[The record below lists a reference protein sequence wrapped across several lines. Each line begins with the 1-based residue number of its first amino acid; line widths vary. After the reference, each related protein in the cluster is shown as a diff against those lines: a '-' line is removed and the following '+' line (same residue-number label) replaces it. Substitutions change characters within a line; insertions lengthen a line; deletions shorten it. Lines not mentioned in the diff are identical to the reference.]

1 MANDNTGS
9 AWQFFIGLPLWLKS
23 TVALVGMGLLCF
35 VVFGVSFLIINR
47 NMEVQIGLTGFTAT
61 RPETTLEKNCRMASQ
76 EASARDQSFNSEI
89 LALQAQVA
97 IKDHDL
103 SEIRQKCLAEPP
115 PKHTDSSRCN
125 TEIHPFAIGSGGY
138 ESVLTTI
145 AQERQDLESRI
156 VAKEKERARWQ
167 QRLDQRCVAEAPP

>member
-1 MANDNTGS
+1 MAAFAMRVKT
-9 AWQFFIGLPLWLKS
+9 KS
-23 TVALVGMGLLCF
+23 GM
-35 VVFGVSFLIINR
+35 VVRQPYKSR
-47 NMEVQIGLTGFTAT
+47 NKEVQIGLTGFKAT

-103 SEIRQKCLAEPP
+103 AEVRRKCLAQRPP
-115 PKHTDSSRCN
+115 EHTDSSRCN
-125 TEIHPFAIGSGGY
+125 TEVEPFLIGPGGY

-145 AQERQDLESRI
+145 AQEKQAPQSRI
-156 VAKEKERARWQ
+156 VAKEKERAQWQ
-167 QRLDQRCVAEAPP
+167 QRLDQRCVAEVSDPSH

>member
-9 AWQFFIGLPLWLKS
+9 AWHELFLGRPLCLKI
-23 TVALVGMGLLCF
+23 TVELLGFVLLCF

-47 NMEVQIGLTGFTAT
+47 NMEVQIGLTGFKAT
-61 RPETTLEKNCRMASQ
+61 RPDTTLEKNCRTASQ

-103 SEIRQKCLAEPP
+103 ADIRQKCLAARANENR
-115 PKHTDSSRCN
+115 TQ
-125 TEIHPFAIGSGGY
+125 TEFG
-138 ESVLTTI
+138 
-145 AQERQDLESRI
+145 
-156 VAKEKERARWQ
+156 
-167 QRLDQRCVAEAPP
+167 